1 MYFYITFTTDT
12 DIKKVA
18 VQTNIDIM
26 NINSH
31 SAAQAPHFGSQ
42 VEKY

>member
-18 VQTNIDIM
+18 VQTNTDIM

-31 SAAQAPHFGSQ
+31 SEDQAPHFGSQ